1 MQKYEPILYFMS
13 PTKINYKCILNQY
26 ASIKIIKPLEENTG
40 EDHSHFALIRD
51 FFNMTLKAW
60 ATKNIYVR
68 TNQTYSKL
76 NISPPQNSFL
86 RKSKTQARRKYLQ
99 TYIYSPGYIMNFC
112 NSLVRQ
118 STWFFK
124 WAKKLNI
131 YLVKEGILY
140 QISIWK
146 DTKHN

>member
-1 MQKYEPILYFMS
+1 MQKYEPIPYFMS

-99 TYIYSPGYIMNFC
+99 TYIYRLYNEFLQLTDKTVNLIFQMSKKTEHLLSQRRYI
-112 NSLVRQ
+112 
-118 STWFFK
+118 
-124 WAKKLNI
+124 
-131 YLVKEGILY
+131 
-140 QISIWK
+140 ISN
-146 DTKHN
+146 KHMKRY